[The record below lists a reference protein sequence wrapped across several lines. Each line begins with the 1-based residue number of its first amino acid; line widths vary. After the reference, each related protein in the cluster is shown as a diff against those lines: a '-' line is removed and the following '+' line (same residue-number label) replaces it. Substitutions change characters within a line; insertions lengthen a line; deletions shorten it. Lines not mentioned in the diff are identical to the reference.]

1 MLLTFAKMF
10 VPKALLMVMV
20 AGMSLGKTI
29 LNTQLASIGKLT
41 LNPTVKLLN
50 SLTVVSVSAL

>member
-1 MLLTFAKMF
+1 MLLTFAKML
-10 VPKALLMVMV
+10 VPKALLMVIV

-29 LNTQLASIGKLT
+29 LKIQLASIGKLT

-50 SLTVVSVSAL
+50 SLTVVT